1 LGEIET
7 ALLKLPGVHQCCVLY
22 DAERKEIV
30 ALHSPVAGL
39 DIRKMQSALRA
50 ALPAYMVPRRFVV
63 VEVLP
68 LTANGKVDRAALWT
82 FYQKTHH
89 G

>member
-1 LGEIET
+1 
-7 ALLKLPGVHQCCVLY
+7 
-22 DAERKEIV
+22 
-30 ALHSPVAGL
+30 
-39 DIRKMQSALRA
+39 MQSALRA